1 MTTTKALKLL
11 TESENRQLY
20 FLCLSSCDVLWEYGV
35 ISTFEKERITRRA
48 KRAYAEK
55 SNTEVG

>member
-1 MTTTKALKLL
+1 MITTKAPKLL
-11 TESENRQLY
+11 TKSENWLLY
-20 FLCLSSCDVLWEYGV
+20 FLCLYSCDVLWQHGV
-35 ISTFEKERITRRA
+35 ISIFEKERIARRA